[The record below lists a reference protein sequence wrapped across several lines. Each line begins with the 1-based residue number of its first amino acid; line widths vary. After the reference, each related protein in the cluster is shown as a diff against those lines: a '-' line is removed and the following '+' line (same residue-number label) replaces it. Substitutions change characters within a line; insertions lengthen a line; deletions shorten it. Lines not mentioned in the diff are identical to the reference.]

1 LYNVRTIGWLTNRA
15 MAQDMTVQA
24 MPAARPAGSARDLVA
39 TATTALQFI
48 PTWVVLAMVI
58 VAGTAVCCTVIIR
71 SQAEFRTS
79 ASQHQDIISQI
90 DSLREANRTLRVEI
104 NHLTTDSN
112 AIELAARQRL
122 GMVRPNDVVVP
133 IESISSSTSLGTLSF
148 VR

>member
-1 LYNVRTIGWLTNRA
+1 

-24 MPAARPAGSARDLVA
+24 MPTARTAGSARELVA
-39 TATTALQFI
+39 STTTAMQLI
-48 PTWVVLAMVI
+48 PTWVILATII
-58 VAGTAVCCTVIIR
+58 VAATAVCCTVITR

-79 ASQHQDIISQI
+79 ASQHQGMISQI
-90 DSLREANRTLRVEI
+90 DSLREANRTLQVEI
-104 NHLTTDSN
+104 NHLTSDSN

-133 IESISSSTSLGTLSF
+133 IESISTSTSLGTLSF